1 MNRILNILLVLALV
15 LLPCAHAEAH
25 FELSEAVLSMMPEG
39 MVMEETEVLGS
50 LHMHTASVPETGEV
64 LLLMCS
70 DGELILVETR
80 RTADYDPSAPAV
92 ERSHAEELVRA
103 AYPRSR
109 ILFSRDSDSSKEMG
123 VAGEN
128 FCGSILVADGR
139 IISRSLEIGEIF
151 RNGRLT
157 MGGALKVLTLH
168 RPEAEFRALE
178 LDEDDGVY
186 LYEGEALLDGVEYE
200 FELDVSSGRLLEW
213 ERD

>member
-1 MNRILNILLVLALV
+1 MSKLLIICLMLALV
-15 LLPCAHAEAH
+15 LLPCAHAEEH
-25 FELSEAVLSMMPEG
+25 FELSPAVLSMLPEG
-39 MVMEETEVLGS
+39 MVMEKTELLGS
-50 LHMHTASVPETGEV
+50 LHLHTASVPETGEV

-70 DGELILVETR
+70 EGELILVETR
-80 RTADYDPSAPAV
+80 QPADYDPSAPAV
-92 ERSHAEELVRA
+92 ARSHAEELVRA
-103 AYPRSR
+103 AYPECR
-109 ILFSRDSDSSKEMG
+109 ILFSRDGASGKELG
-123 VAGEN
+123 AAGEN

-157 MGGALKVLTLH
+157 MDGALKVLTLY
-168 RPEAEFRALE
+168 RPEAEFYALE

-186 LYEGEALLDGVEYE
+186 LYEGEAYIDGVEYE

>member
-1 MNRILNILLVLALV
+1 MTRILKLCLALMLI
-15 LLPCAHAEAH
+15 LLPCAYAEAH
-25 FELSEAVLSMMPEG
+25 FELSPAVLSMLPEG
-39 MVMEETEVLGS
+39 MVMEENEVLGS

-64 LLLMCS
+64 LLLVCS

-80 RTADYDPSAPAV
+80 QPADYDPAAV
-92 ERSHAEELVRA
+92 PVGRSLAEELVRA
-103 AYPRSR
+103 AYPDCR
-109 ILFSRDSDSSKEMG
+109 ILFFRDSESGKELG

-128 FCGSILVADGR
+128 FCGSIFVADGR

-151 RNGRLT
+151 RNDRLT
-157 MGGALKVLTLH
+157 MDGALKVLTLH

-186 LYEGEALLDGVEYE
+186 LYEGEAYIDGVEYE
-200 FELDVSSGRLLEW
+200 FELDVSTGRLLEW